1 MKILTYRTREKLS
14 QQELAQKIGVTSA
27 AVCQYETG
35 KRTPSIELLKKIA
48 LALNCTVDDLIK
60 DK

>member
-1 MKILTYRTREKLS
+1 MS
-14 QQELAQKIGVTSA
+14 QQELANKIGVTSA

-35 KRTPSIELLKKIA
+35 KRTPSVELLKKIA
-48 LALNCTVDDLIK
+48 KVLDCSVEDLIK